1 MPLLSFFQCGRRFHF
16 APERP
21 ARHHRGSFDTDRQRL
36 LGWAAE
42 AQAGTVAEM
51 SDQLYVVEA
60 RIDTP
65 GASVEIRNYR
75 YPSPFTGTA
84 ERTHHTLSMA
94 LTPHVP
100 YSQLAPL
107 EADGTTG
114 AWGDAGDVIF
124 LPAGK
129 ATLCRGAG
137 GEERRLCCSFS
148 PQAYPL
154 ADDDTWSEADWIA
167 GCNVQV
173 PTIKRDLY
181 RLANETGRQTATSS
195 NYAAALV
202 TLLWIE
208 VQRHLEQ
215 SRQLQRSFSG
225 RLAAWQLRRITD
237 YVEGQVEPVAT
248 IDELAKLCG
257 LSARHL
263 GRAFKASTGQTL
275 GEYIKSTRLLKA
287 RSLLRD
293 TDFSQKEIAH
303 RLGFATV
310 SSFSV
315 AFSKAT
321 GLAPGQFRQ
330 LEQVSGLGQ
339 E

>member
-1 MPLLSFFQCGRRFHF
+1 
-16 APERP
+16 
-21 ARHHRGSFDTDRQRL
+21 
-36 LGWAAE
+36 
-42 AQAGTVAEM
+42 M
-51 SDQLYVVEA
+51 SDSFYVVEA
-60 RIDTP
+60 RIETS
-65 GASVEIRNYR
+65 GASVEVRNYR
-75 YPSPFTGTA
+75 YPSPFAGTA
-84 ERTHHTLSMA
+84 ERTQHTLSMA
-94 LTPHVP
+94 LTSHVP

-107 EADGTTG
+107 EADGTAG

-124 LPAGK
+124 LPAGI

-148 PQAYPL
+148 PDAYPL
-154 ADDDTWSEADWIA
+154 QRDEQWSDADWRA

-181 RLANETGRQTATSS
+181 RLANETGHQNATSQV
-195 NYAAALV
+195 YASALV
-202 TLLWIE
+202 ALLWVE
-208 VQRHLEQ
+208 VQRYIEQ
-215 SRQLQRSFSG
+215 SRQLQRSFNG
-225 RLAAWQLRRITD
+225 RLTAWQLRRITD

-257 LSARHL
+257 LSSRHL

-275 GEYIKSTRLLKA
+275 GDYIKSTRLQKA

-315 AFSKAT
+315 AFNKAT
-321 GLAPGQFRQ
+321 GLTPKQFRQ
-330 LEQVSGLGQ
+330 LEHAGDPPAD
-339 E
+339 